1 METAI
6 AVAAILFGII
16 GIIGSIVPGI
26 AGPPLSWVGM
36 LLIYL
41 WGDGTDGGGSSLS
54 LTALLVWLGIVTIIT
69 IMDYV
74 VPAYFTKMTGGSKK
88 GSWGATIGLLVGMF
102 ISPVLMIVLSLAG
115 AFLFELLLADNTP
128 GGSIK
133 AALGTFLGFLFSTGI
148 KLICSAVMMY
158 QIIVYAF

>member
-41 WGDGTDGGGSSLS
+41 WGGGTDAGGSPLS

-88 GSWGATIGLLVGMF
+88 GSWGATVGLLVGMF

-148 KLICSAVMMY
+148 KFICTAVMMY

>member
-41 WGDGTDGGGSSLS
+41 LGGGSDASGSPLS
-54 LTALLVWLGIVTIIT
+54 LTALLVWLGIVIIIT

-74 VPAYFTKMTGGSKK
+74 VPAYFTKLTGGSKK

-102 ISPVLMIVLSLAG
+102 ISPVVMIVLSLAG

-133 AALGTFLGFLFSTGI
+133 AALGTFMGFLFGTGI
-148 KLICSAVMMY
+148 KLICTAVMMY